1 MGNHHSAVEKEKETV
16 KKEREVP
23 ATTTSEGKPAGTTPA
38 ARHEKHRSRTITAA
52 PLPPTE
58 TKINAEQIHIINND
72 SSASASGVA
81 LNGDGAGPLPKP
93 ALSSHASGETTS
105 PATPQDK
112 DKLVEPQR
120 PIKEVVEAVRTMD
133 LGKLPSP
140 TVEEIRKQA
149 AETEPT
155 PIFETIKNVGSETS
169 IIDEDELNEAD
180 KSGLTLPLPLDVF
193 GAVDNGRRGAG
204 AVDTR
209 LE

>member
-23 ATTTSEGKPAGTTPA
+23 ATTASEGKPAGTTPA

-81 LNGDGAGPLPKP
+81 LNGDGAGPLLKA
-93 ALSSHASGETTS
+93 ALSSSHASGETTS
-105 PATPQDK
+105 SATPQDK
-112 DKLVEPQR
+112 DKVVEPQM

-180 KSGLTLPLPLDVF
+180 KSGLTPQLPWCL
-193 GAVDNGRRGAG
+193 
-204 AVDTR
+204 
-209 LE
+209 